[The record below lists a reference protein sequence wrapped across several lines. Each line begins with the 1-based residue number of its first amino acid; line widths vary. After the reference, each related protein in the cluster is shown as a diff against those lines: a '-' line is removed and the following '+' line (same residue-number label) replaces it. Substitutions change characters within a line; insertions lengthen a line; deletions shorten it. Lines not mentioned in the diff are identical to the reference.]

1 MIHSCPIMV
10 LTIGQPN
17 VMQVIDLRDTPQP
30 NLVMEY
36 YEHGNIVEACVTDKQ
51 YITVTGQTLDGLNH
65 LHAENIVHRDL
76 KPENLLVEKH
86 PVFKIVISDFGLSKI
101 ATNATI
107 MRTFCGALKYLAP
120 ELFFNN
126 MDGYKPSVD
135 IWALGVMSLEWLY
148 GIPDPSNVPTS
159 KEEEEVQ
166 PHQWRQWVNAWAG
179 SLIDILEGGDNDLT
193 REVIFGMIERRSKI
207 RWSANRCL
215 SKGFENGLFRRRT
228 ADGLIVNAS
237 DPTEADPEIVESDKR
252 ARTSRAALP
261 QQIYYPQS
269 DGLSL
274 SRSNKR
280 RRLHLQTSDPSRS
293 PFYRT
298 SEVEIN
304 AVPMKKHK
312 SSPKAQ
318 AEHKQQIAA
327 SDWEAPNPSEKYPEP
342 TLRAFLDHHREEA
355 RIQEV

>member
-1 MIHSCPIMV
+1 MMLI
-10 LTIGQPN
+10 IGQPN
-17 VMQVIDLRDTPQP
+17 VMQMIELRDTPQP

-36 YEHGNIVEACVTDKQ
+36 YEHGNIVEACVADKQ
-51 YITVTGQTLDGLNH
+51 YITVIGQTLDGLSH

-86 PVFKIVISDFGLSKI
+86 PFFKIIISDFGLSKI

-107 MRTFCGALKYLAP
+107 LRTFCGALKYLAP
-120 ELFFNN
+120 EVFFNN
-126 MDGYKPSVD
+126 MDAYGPSVD

-166 PHQWRQWVNAWAG
+166 LHQWRQRVNAWAG
-179 SLIDILEGGDNDLT
+179 SLIDKLEGGDNDLT
-193 REVIFGMIERRSKI
+193 REILFGMIERRSKI

-215 SKGFENGLFRRRT
+215 SKGLENGLLRRRT

-237 DPTEADPEIVESDKR
+237 DPTEADPEIMESDKR
-252 ARTSRAALP
+252 ARTPGAALP

-269 DGLSL
+269 HGLLS

-280 RRLHLQTSDPSRS
+280 RRLHSQISDPSRS
-293 PFYRT
+293 PFHRT
-298 SEVEIN
+298 SELEIN
-304 AVPMKKHK
+304 AILKKNHK

-318 AEHKQQIAA
+318 AERKQQVAA
-327 SDWEAPNPSEKYPEP
+327 SDWEAPNLSETYPEP